1 MIDRKKGAIGLAGKL
16 FENIIE
22 DVNNGSRVCN
32 AEYVNRENGH
42 TIIITGCKPLLSD
55 DGELVIGLLVDPKKK
70 PANYVMGTRCWMNG
84 RELPIL
90 TDEMIMKGK
99 F

>member
-1 MIDRKKGAIGLAGKL
+1 MKDRKKSVSSLIDKL
-16 FENIIE
+16 FGSSIE
-22 DVNNGSRVCN
+22 DAYGGLRLCN

-55 DGELVIGLLVDPKKK
+55 DGGLVIGLLVDPKKK

-84 RELPIL
+84 REFPIL

-99 F
+99 Y